1 MTLTDHDVAV
11 LWCGWLHLLCII
23 IDLSIQDKSTDILPF
38 YNRLFKETVK
48 IV

>member
-23 IDLSIQDKSTDILPF
+23 IHLSIHDKITDILPF
-38 YNRLFKETVK
+38 SNSLPPKKNR
-48 IV
+48 